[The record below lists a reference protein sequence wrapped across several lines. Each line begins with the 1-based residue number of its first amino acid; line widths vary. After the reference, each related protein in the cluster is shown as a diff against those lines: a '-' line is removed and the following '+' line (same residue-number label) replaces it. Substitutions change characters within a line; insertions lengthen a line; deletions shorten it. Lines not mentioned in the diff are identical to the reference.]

1 MNLNNKLLAQEGII
15 ENPLAGKLGKG
26 GTAAGTA
33 HIGSIIVSILNV
45 MIIAGAVML
54 LIMIVWSGIAWITSG
69 ADKERLQG
77 AKQRLTN
84 AIIGFIVL
92 ICVFVHR

>member
-15 ENPLAGKLGKG
+15 ENPLAGKFGKG

-54 LIMIVWSGIAWITSG
+54 LYYDCLEWYCLDNLRS
-69 ADKERLQG
+69 
-77 AKQRLTN
+77 
-84 AIIGFIVL
+84 
-92 ICVFVHR
+92 